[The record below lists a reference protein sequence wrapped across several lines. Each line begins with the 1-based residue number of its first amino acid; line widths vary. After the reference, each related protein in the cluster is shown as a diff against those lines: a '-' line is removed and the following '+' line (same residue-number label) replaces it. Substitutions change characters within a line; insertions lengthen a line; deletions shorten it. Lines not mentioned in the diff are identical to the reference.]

1 MLVRLKRRDITRSL
15 FIVSLPSIRLAR
27 RNGNSFWT
35 WFNTHNIFEAA
46 ASGRVSI
53 ILLNP

>member
-1 MLVRLKRRDITRSL
+1 MIMRFKRRGVARSL
-15 FIVSLPSIRLAR
+15 FIVSLPSIRLTR

-35 WFNTHNIFEAA
+35 WFNTHNIFETA